1 MTTLAQ
7 LMQQDEDNRNR
18 YRQALDM
25 LLEAEREVDQLIADL
40 KEAQAEYAK
49 ERERLKTEMAQL
61 RASRRQGSSE
71 TRSEKSK
78 EGDAGNAVAKGKGKE
93 KEQEA
98 SDSPELDLDEDDEG
112 IPRNPAGDAHR
123 AKGLFLNARMRVVR
137 IALHKIKFLQGDV
150 YHVLGKSYEDAENEA
165 YAAAEEL
172 RRTLL
177 RGQYFQNRWLKLEC

>member
-25 LLEAEREVDQLIADL
+25 LLDAEREVDQLIADL

-61 RASRRQGSSE
+61 RASRRQGSFE

-93 KEQEA
+93 KEKEA
-98 SDSPELDLDEDDEG
+98 SRPATPANGKAKKAPAQATPINEKKCREILKTLSRVPEAPIFLRPVDPVLDG
-112 IPRNPAGDAHR
+112 CP
-123 AKGLFLNARMRVVR
+123 
-137 IALHKIKFLQGDV
+137 
-150 YHVLGKSYEDAENEA
+150 
-165 YAAAEEL
+165 
-172 RRTLL
+172 T
-177 RGQYFQNRWLKLEC
+177 